1 MIRRMRRNWPLTLAL
16 AAMAVGL
23 MLVLTQL
30 YTVAWADNIVGPLM
44 VAGLVPTYAFATFAM
59 TPKRHRS

>member
-1 MIRRMRRNWPLTLAL
+1 MTRRLRRNWLLTAAL
-16 AAMAVGL
+16 AVMAVGL

-30 YTVAWADNIVGPLM
+30 YTVAWADNIVGPLI

-59 TPKRHRS
+59 TPSRRRS